1 MTSAPLSMTGFA
13 RNAGSH
19 EGTSWAWELRSVK
32 AKGFELK
39 CRMGPWTD
47 RLEPECRKRLAAK
60 IKRGTVNLGLR
71 VESPALSS
79 FSLDE
84 DWLARLKALCA
95 DQDPAPT
102 LVELLAL
109 PGVLRPQTQHNEE
122 GEAALVPLFLASLDR
137 CIDDFLASRRAE
149 GALLAETL
157 ASILS
162 DIEASLQAAK
172 DQAKTDASAF
182 ATKIEAQIQDLFG
195 NDKRLE
201 PQRLA
206 QEAAL
211 LAVKGDVAEELQRLD
226 SHIISAR
233 KLLTSAGPKGRA
245 LDHLCQEFVRESN
258 TLCSKSTSIA
268 MTNLGL
274 GLKSSVDQLREQ
286 CANLE

>member
-1 MTSAPLSMTGFA
+1 MSSAPLSMTGFA

-19 EGTSWAWELRSVK
+19 EGTSWAWELRSVN

-79 FSLDE
+79 YSLDE
-84 DWLARLKALCA
+84 DWLARLQALCA
-95 DQDPAPT
+95 EHSPAPS

-109 PGVLRPQTQHNEE
+109 PGVLRPQAQHDEDS
-122 GEAALVPLFLASLDR
+122 EAALVPLFLASLDR
-137 CIDDFLASRRAE
+137 CIDDFLVSRQAE
-149 GALLAETL
+149 GALLAQTL

-162 DIEASLQAAK
+162 DIETSLEAAK
-172 DQAKTDASAF
+172 AQAKTDAGAF
-182 ATKIEAQIQDLFG
+182 AAKIQTQIEELFG
-195 NDKRLE
+195 GNQRLD

-211 LAVKGDVAEELQRLD
+211 LAVKGDVAEELQRLEA
-226 SHIISAR
+226 HIIAAR
-233 KLLTSAGPKGRA
+233 KLLASAGPKGRA
-245 LDHLCQEFVRESN
+245 LDHLCQEFMRESN
-258 TLCSKSTSIA
+258 TLCSKSTSIP

-274 GLKSSVDQLREQ
+274 ALKSSVDQLREQ